1 MAIITLITYLLTN
14 VHASNVR
21 HCYAVIKNN
30 DDDRLVTNVR
40 KKWFYFARLIF
51 FFLDFFSFE
60 PAMFVLFIIPAL
72 DALNEK
78 NFS

>member
-14 VHASNVR
+14 VHASNVL

-40 KKWFYFARLIF
+40 KKKRFCFARLIF
-51 FFLDFFSFE
+51 FFFFF
-60 PAMFVLFIIPAL
+60 
-72 DALNEK
+72 LNHEYK
-78 NFS
+78 IKTEVTEE